1 MEDGVV
7 KREPLDLKRF
17 QEVGKASIL
26 AWLNVM
32 EAYLAVSN
40 SLANAWVA
48 MAKSYLE
55 SRVFQIE
62 KEIITKLYFQPH

>member
-7 KREPLDLKRF
+7 KCEPLDLERF

-32 EAYLAVSN
+32 EAYLAVGN
-40 SLANAWVA
+40 SLANAWVV
-48 MAKSYLE
+48 MAETYLE
-55 SRVFQIE
+55 IRVW
-62 KEIITKLYFQPH
+62 PN

>member
-7 KREPLDLKRF
+7 KCEPLDLKRF

-26 AWLNVM
+26 AWLNVL
-32 EAYLAVSN
+32 EAYLAVGN
-40 SLANAWVA
+40 SLENAWVA

-55 SRVFQIE
+55 SRVW
-62 KEIITKLYFQPH
+62 PN